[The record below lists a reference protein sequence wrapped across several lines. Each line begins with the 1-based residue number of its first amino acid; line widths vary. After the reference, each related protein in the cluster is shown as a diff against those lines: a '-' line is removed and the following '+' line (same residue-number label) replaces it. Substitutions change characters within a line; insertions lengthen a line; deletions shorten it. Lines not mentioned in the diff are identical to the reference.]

1 MMFRSHVLVAFCRLL
16 LTSVLLIP
24 TAITAAEKAPR
35 PERRATSATY
45 MRAVVKSLA
54 REHRALRA
62 VNDAADQPSLVD
74 RMTTIRNANVELG
87 LCEILLQDFVSD
99 SNTQVA
105 ASAAGLI
112 AGYEGTRRSLRM
124 SLAIYENI
132 DSAKSEDD
140 LTGVRS
146 RIAEAKSL
154 YQQSE
159 LVVIDASMIAFMTG
173 IVPDPK
179 DPANHTALAMTAGE
193 KQEITTLIGDEFG
206 QAIVEKSENDT
217 ASVKV
222 ARLLLEKFGE
232 FPVAQNDGR
241 Q

>member
-1 MMFRSHVLVAFCRLL
+1 MFRSHVLAVFWRVL

-24 TAITAAEKAPR
+24 TAITAAQKAPR
-35 PERRATSATY
+35 PEKRATSAAY

-62 VNDAADQPSLVD
+62 VNDAADKPSLVD

-87 LCEILLQDFVSD
+87 LCELLVQDFASD
-99 SNTQVA
+99 ANEQVA

-132 DSAKSEDD
+132 DRAKSEDD

-173 IVPDPK
+173 IVPDPR
-179 DPANHTALAMTAGE
+179 DPEKHTALAMTAGE
-193 KQEITTLIGDEFG
+193 KEEITKLIEDEFG
-206 QAIVEKSENDT
+206 QAIVEQSENDT

-222 ARLLLEKFGE
+222 ARLLLEKFRE
-232 FPVAQNDGR
+232 FPLARSGR
-241 Q
+241 E